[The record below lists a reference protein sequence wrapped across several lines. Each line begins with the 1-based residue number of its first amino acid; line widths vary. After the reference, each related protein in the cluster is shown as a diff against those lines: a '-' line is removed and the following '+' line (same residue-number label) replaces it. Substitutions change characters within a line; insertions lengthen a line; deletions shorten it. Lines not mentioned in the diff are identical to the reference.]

1 MSSPP
6 TPHDARQSVDQTISN
21 LIHRMLSDGV
31 HYRDLMDIQASI
43 DGPQDWCRSWLNAAS
58 IHEAVAGAALERG
71 RRHSA
76 GEALWRASLY
86 CHFAQGFHTDDRPE
100 QRLEAVQRKQA
111 LFSKAAP
118 LLQPPLEP
126 VAIPFDEITFPAYL
140 RVPDGSS
147 LSACAILVGGL
158 DTTKEDAFALTE
170 VLIAR
175 GIATLAFDGPGQGET
190 LSKLPLILDF
200 ERAVSAVI
208 DYLQDRPEVDA
219 DRIGVLGRS
228 SGGHLAFR
236 AASDPRVRAVV
247 AWGLLYDASQLPHMP
262 PASLAHFVRAAGLDS
277 LTAAEAFYE
286 GYNLAGHVEKIR
298 CPMMVVQ
305 GGQDPIATPGGLDR
319 VRAEAKAPLEVIFY
333 EDSGHCCHDRS
344 HLIKP
349 AMADFLAEHL
359 G

>member
-1 MSSPP
+1 M
-6 TPHDARQSVDQTISN
+6 
-21 LIHRMLSDGV
+21 
-31 HYRDLMDIQASI
+31 
-43 DGPQDWCRSWLNAAS
+43 
-58 IHEAVAGAALERG
+58 
-71 RRHSA
+71 
-76 GEALWRASLY
+76 
-86 CHFAQGFHTDDRPE
+86 
-100 QRLEAVQRKQA
+100 
-111 LFSKAAP
+111 
-118 LLQPPLEP
+118 LQPPLEP

-140 RVPDGSS
+140 RVPDSSS

-228 SGGHLAFR
+228 SGGHLALR

-262 PASLAHFVRAAGLDS
+262 RFLCSFRPRRRA
-277 LTAAEAFYE
+277 
-286 GYNLAGHVEKIR
+286 
-298 CPMMVVQ
+298 
-305 GGQDPIATPGGLDR
+305 
-319 VRAEAKAPLEVIFY
+319 
-333 EDSGHCCHDRS
+333 
-344 HLIKP
+344 
-349 AMADFLAEHL
+349 
-359 G
+359 